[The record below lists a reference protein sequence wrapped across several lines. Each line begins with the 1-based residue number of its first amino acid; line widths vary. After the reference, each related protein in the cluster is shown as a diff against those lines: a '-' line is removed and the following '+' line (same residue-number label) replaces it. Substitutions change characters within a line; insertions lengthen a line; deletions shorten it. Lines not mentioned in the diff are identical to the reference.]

1 MSATSL
7 PTAPS
12 PSAAIPATV
21 TLCPRC
27 GYDQSGLWATKD
39 ESTRAAA
46 ALGPADLGRGTC
58 AECGLEFE
66 WRSALFP
73 FEREARG
80 FVEHV
85 EKRVFLAAWR
95 TMAWCLWPGVFWRRV
110 KVEYRIVPR
119 RWWVWLAAVLL
130 VPWVLISLAM
140 TAQDVTQ
147 MSTGRAWWSDAKVWE
162 WLLNRWT
169 WPIATWGGPN
179 TSQASPWSWS
189 AWWPTVRDWW
199 FIVPPLT
206 ANATLALMMGVL
218 DGSWR
223 AARVRDAHLARIA
236 VFGIGWIGA
245 LALASVP
252 LHMLAWALDALTAPG
267 VYPRGLRLVHLAF
280 GAQAWLAWACVAWV
294 IWWWDRALV
303 VGLQIGLAWHERGLV
318 ALAGAL
324 GAMIVIVTDID
335 TELLHWAL

>member
-1 MSATSL
+1 MSRRDAPQRPGQHS
-7 PTAPS
+7 PTDR
-12 PSAAIPATV
+12 PA
-21 TLCPRC
+21 CPRC

-39 ESTRAAA
+39 EATLAAA

-119 RWWVWLAAVLL
+119 RWLAWLAAVLL

-140 TAQDVTQ
+140 TAQDVLP
-147 MSTGRAWWSDAKVWE
+147 MPPGRRWWSDPKVWE
-162 WLLNRWT
+162 WLINRWT
-169 WPIATWGGPN
+169 WPIATWGTKGATPR
-179 TSQASPWSWS
+179 SPWSWS
-189 AWWPTVRDWW
+189 AWWLTARDWW
-199 FIVPPLT
+199 FILPPLT
-206 ANATLALMMGVL
+206 VNAVLALMMFAL
-218 DGSWR
+218 DGTWR
-223 AARVRDAHLARIA
+223 AARVRSAHLARAA
-236 VFGIGWIGA
+236 VFGVGWVGA

-252 LHMLAWALDALTAPG
+252 LHLLAWALDALTAPG
-267 VYPRGLRLVHLAF
+267 VYPRGVRLINLAWH
-280 GAQAWLAWACVAWV
+280 GQGWLAWACVAWV
-294 IWWWDRALV
+294 LWWWDRALV
-303 VGLQIGLAWHERGLV
+303 VGLRIRLAWYERGLV
-318 ALAGAL
+318 ALVGVLTAILVILANIGAQ
-324 GAMIVIVTDID
+324 
-335 TELLHWAL
+335 LLRWTV